1 MQKETQ
7 EEIKKTH
14 DQFLRVFD
22 LAKTGVY
29 LYGAGFVGRWAI
41 EYLDKLNIPVLG
53 ILDSDE
59 KRWGSSFEGTNILS
73 PLDADLSNKAPILIS
88 ARHAVPAVKRRL
100 IDLSCPVMSV
110 DSFVVHQTGTE
121 VIEKVEALFSHSQK
135 SLDTYDAILMAMLTG
150 FTDPLARNFNSN
162 AFFDEFGFFN
172 RSSEIFVDAGA
183 YVGDSLE
190 RFIWS
195 VNGVFSA
202 IHAFEPGKPQFEAL
216 QRRVKRLEKEWAT
229 DPDTIFLVNKG
240 LSHESFKTELDHE
253 APLIQTRLKNKNEI
267 SHKSGQIVDSVEVV
281 SLDEYFAGDRFT
293 FLKVDVEGS
302 EAELINGA
310 TETIRYYRPRIALS
324 VYHYPTDIFTLPLL
338 CAEKN
343 ADYIFTL
350 QHHSSQLMDTV
361 LYCKDQAE

>member
-1 MQKETQ
+1 MQKEIQ

-14 DQFLRVFD
+14 NQFLKVFD
-22 LAKTGVY
+22 LEKDGVY

-53 ILDSDE
+53 ILDSDK
-59 KRWGSSFEGTNILS
+59 KRWGSFFEGTRILS
-73 PLDADLSNKAPILIS
+73 PLDADLSNKTPTLIS
-88 ARHAVPAVKRRL
+88 ARHAVPAVKRGL
-100 IDLSCPVMSV
+100 ADFSCPVMSI

-121 VIEKVEALFSHSQK
+121 AIEKVEALLSHSQE
-135 SLDTYDAILMAMLTG
+135 SLDTYHAILMAMLTG
-150 FTDPLARNFNSN
+150 FTDPLARNSNSN
-162 AFFDEFGFFN
+162 AFFNEFGFFN

-202 IHAFEPGKPQFEAL
+202 IHAFEPGKPQFDAL
-216 QRRVKRLEKEWAT
+216 QRRVERLEKEWAT
-229 DPDTIFLVNKG
+229 NPDTIFLINKG
-240 LSHESFKTELDHE
+240 LSCESFKTELDHE
-253 APLIQTRLKNKNEI
+253 APLIQTRLKNKKGIAKKLKQRVN
-267 SHKSGQIVDSVEVV
+267 SVEVV
-281 SLDEYFAGDRFT
+281 SLDEYFGEDHFT

-310 TETIRYYRPRIALS
+310 TKIINYHRPRIALS
-324 VYHYPTDIFTLPLL
+324 VYHYPTDIFTLPIL

-343 ADYIFTL
+343 ADYVFTL

-361 LYCKDQAE
+361 LYCKDQAD